1 MYCTNCGLANDATA
15 RYCVRCGVAL
25 AAAPAAQPANVYPA
39 GTPYAQ
45 ASTDPYGR
53 PQPGQQGY
61 MVPTQRGMHPQQQP
75 YGRPAGNPAAAT
87 VLSVVIP
94 GLGQLYNGEMKKGLV
109 MFIAACV
116 GIPLFLLGWL
126 AVMIWSAI
134 DAFQVASGTGNR
146 WS

>member
-1 MYCTNCGLANDATA
+1 MHCTNCGNGNDATA

-25 AAAPAAQPANVYPA
+25 AAQAAHQPAAYHA

-45 ASTDPYGR
+45 ASTDPYGNAY
-53 PQPGQQGY
+53 PHQQHGY
-61 MVPTQRGMHPQQQP
+61 VAPTQRGLHPQP
-75 YGRPAGNPAAAT
+75 YGRPAGNPPAAT
-87 VLSVVIP
+87 VLSVLIP

-109 MFIAACV
+109 MFGAACV
-116 GIPLFLLGWL
+116 GLLLLGLGWL

-134 DAFQVASGTGNR
+134 DAFQVASGTGKR